1 VLTTEPVGYLTDQR
15 RQLLLVGFNE
25 RLIKGVVWAAG
36 VADPPWLPEVLHA
49 VAARCLRLCSGHVFG
64 NTAVQGEKIPYAC
77 FRALSMSGS
86 DASLTA
92 LARIGRATS
101 NGSVLK
107 NLARTLEEASARRAR
122 PLRACSTS

>member
-1 VLTTEPVGYLTDQR
+1 M
-15 RQLLLVGFNE
+15 GFNE
-25 RLIKGVVWAAG
+25 QLIKGVVWAVG
-36 VADPPWLPEVLHA
+36 VADPPWLAEVLHA
-49 VAARCLRLCSGHVFG
+49 VEARCLRLSSGHVFG

-86 DASLTA
+86 DASLAA

-107 NLARTLEEASARRAR
+107 TWPRRWKKPAPAVAR